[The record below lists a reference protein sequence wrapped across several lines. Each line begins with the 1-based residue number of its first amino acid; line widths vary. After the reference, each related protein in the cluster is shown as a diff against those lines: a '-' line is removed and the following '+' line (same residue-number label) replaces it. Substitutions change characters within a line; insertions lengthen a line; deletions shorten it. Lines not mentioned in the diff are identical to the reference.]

1 MFVTDDDM
9 CMVGTCNMDFRSFYL
24 HFECSV
30 AFYGAGITEKV
41 KDDILTCQRLSHE
54 VTVEET
60 GRTPLHQRLLRAFL
74 KLFAP
79 LM

>member
-1 MFVTDDDM
+1 
-9 CMVGTCNMDFRSFYL
+9 MDFRSFYL

-41 KDDILTCQRLSHE
+41 KDDILTCQKLSHE

-60 GRTPLHQRLLRAFL
+60 GQTPLYQRLARAFL

>member
-30 AFYGAGITEKV
+30 AFYGPGMTEKV
-41 KDDILTCQRLSHE
+41 KDDILTCQKLSHE
-54 VTVEET
+54 VTEEET
-60 GRTPLHQRLLRAFL
+60 GQTPLAQRLMRAFL